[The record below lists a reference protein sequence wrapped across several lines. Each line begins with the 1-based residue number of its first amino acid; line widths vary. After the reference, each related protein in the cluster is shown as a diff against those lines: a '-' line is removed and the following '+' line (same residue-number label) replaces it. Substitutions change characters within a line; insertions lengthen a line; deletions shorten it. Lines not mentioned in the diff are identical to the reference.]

1 MIFQTQY
8 LPSLSWIVTAM
19 SNHDLVISN
28 SEVFKK
34 SDYRNRCNVASSN
47 GISQLIIPLKKWKK
61 EKTTIDSILISY
73 DTDWQ
78 KNHWQSIQSY
88 YGQASYFIY
97 YKDDLQKIF
106 ESKFETLIDFNDA
119 LLNLIFKYLK
129 HPFQISYTNQPSDQ
143 ELNKE
148 INFPVYY
155 QTFSLKNGFIPN
167 LSIIDLIFNL
177 GPGSKSIIDQ
187 LSLQLKL
194 PSLNPPTLS

>member
-34 SDYRNRCNVASSN
+34 SEYRNRCDVASST

-129 HPFQISYTNQPSDQ
+129 HPFSITYTNRPSDQ
-143 ELNKE
+143 SMNEK

-177 GPGSKSIIDQ
+177 GPNSKSIIDQ